1 MYLFTSFV
9 VLSASVAAVV
19 GAPFTFPTPDGFPRP
34 SPAQLAQIQQ
44 GAGGTL
50 SNAFLPTSLK
60 SAAITI
66 LELLTNNEISEVAF
80 FTELLTNITTNVPGY
95 DAAATAPLERD
106 YLIKAISTIVNQEE
120 LHALGAEGILAGAGQ
135 PFIAPCQYDFPVSNF
150 KDAILLAQTF
160 TDIALGTV
168 PQVQALFATDGGDE
182 IRNVPLL
189 GSILAQE
196 GQQDGFFRYVQRK
209 TPSAA
214 PYLTGGSASFAFTAL
229 QAYIVPGS
237 CPKPLSTINLPTF
250 KPLNIVNKPM
260 AKNMTLLY
268 SVDGRVSCTDQ
279 TVVYLSGQNRPLRV
293 PISCNVSTQGGSSKF
308 KADFPFQAGFAN
320 GLTIAA
326 VVNGTTGPLTTPNDV
341 AAATVYGPGLIEVD

>member
-1 MYLFTSFV
+1 MYFTSFL

-19 GAPFTFPTPDGFPRP
+19 GAPFTFPTADGFPRP
-34 SPAQLAQIQQ
+34 NRTQLAQIQQ

-50 SNAFLPTSLK
+50 SNAFLPASLK

-95 DAAATAPLERD
+95 DAAATAPLDRD
-106 YLIKAISTIVNQEE
+106 YLIKAISAIVNQEK

-135 PFIAPCQYDFPVSNF
+135 PFIEPCQYDFPVSNF
-150 KDAILLAQTF
+150 KEAILLAQTF
-160 TDIALGTV
+160 TDIALGTL
-168 PQVQALFATDGGDE
+168 PQVQVLFATDGGGG

-196 GQQDGFFRYVQRK
+196 GQQDGFFRSVQQK

-250 KPLNIVNKPM
+250 KSLNIVNKPM
-260 AKNMTLLY
+260 AKNMTLEY
-268 SVDGRVSCTDQ
+268 SVDGKVSCKDQ
-279 TVVYLSGQNRPLRV
+279 SVVYLSGQNRPVRV
-293 PISCNVSTQGGSSKF
+293 PIHCNVTTRGESLEFT
-308 KADFPFQAGFAN
+308 ADFPFQAGFAN

-326 VVNGTTGPLTTPNDV
+326 VVNGTTGPLLDPNAV
-341 AAATVYGPGLIEVD
+341 AEVTVYAPGLIEVN